1 MHGFTSA
8 YQQALEQLTAPGAPF
23 EVTRVDQAAGS
34 VAAFKNAAPSLR
46 DYLNG
51 GRQHGDKTLVQYPG
65 QEWSYAAFFRAVDRL
80 SHWLL
85 NEHGI
90 ERGEPVAIAMR
101 NRPEWLIAFVAIINS
116 GALAVPLNSWG
127 RAQELDQGLKDS
139 DAKLVIC
146 DAQRLAFVRET
157 DINIPALVVEPTEPD
172 AASEDLAEI
181 LDQEGPVPGEL
192 PAIDGSDPALL
203 LFTSGTSGRPK
214 GVLLTHSNCCQA
226 VMNLEFVGAS
236 TYLTNQEA
244 MGRHLASPVPPK
256 TLLAVPLFHVS
267 GLFSQFIINL
277 HHGRGLYIMY
287 KWDAAEAL
295 RLVREQQVTVLMG
308 APTMM
313 LDLLGHPDFEVTDAA
328 NLTNVSSGGAATPE
342 KLFELYRE
350 KTGAA
355 LSGGGWGMTE
365 TMGTGAAFTG
375 FYYEQR
381 PGASGFP
388 SPIMEFSF
396 RDELGAEVPNGQPGE
411 IHVRSSAA
419 IQGYFSGEGAGQ
431 NFVDGWLATGD
442 IGYLSDEG
450 LLYVCGRV
458 KDMIIR
464 GGENIYPSEI
474 EACLL
479 TLPGCLEAA
488 VVGLPHDTW
497 GEEVAAVIR
506 VSGDASLDSS
516 VVQSHCRERLAAYKV
531 PAQVVFTDEPLP
543 RNALRKLLKPQI
555 RERYWPASA
564 NAPDTAHR

>member
-1 MHGFTSA
+1 M
-8 YQQALEQLTAPGAPF
+8 
-23 EVTRVDQAAGS
+23 
-34 VAAFKNAAPSLR
+34 
-46 DYLNG
+46 
-51 GRQHGDKTLVQYPG
+51 
-65 QEWSYAAFFRAVDRL
+65 
-80 SHWLL
+80 L

-90 ERGEPVAIAMR
+90 KRGEPVAIAMR

-127 RAQELDQGLKDS
+127 RAQELEQGLKDS

-157 DINIPALVVEPTEPD
+157 DTNIPAVVVEPSQPN
-172 AASEDLAEI
+172 AASEDLADI

-244 MGRHLASPVPPK
+244 MGKHLASPVPPK

-564 NAPDTAHR
+564 NAPDTAHK